1 MNYLKDILGDYYR
14 TDEYIKERKKELLY
28 VLEEKMEDCFE
39 EESKTQE
46 RMTITTDRRLWN
58 LEKNKRAVE
67 RCLNRSD
74 ETTQK
79 IIKEIYLNK
88 KTNLTLLGMS
98 QKLFISKTQ
107 AYNLRNLFFEQLADE
122 LGI

>member
-1 MNYLKDILGDYYR
+1 M
-14 TDEYIKERKKELLY
+14 
-28 VLEEKMEDCFE
+28 
-39 EESKTQE
+39 
-46 RMTITTDRRLWN
+46 
-58 LEKNKRAVE
+58 
-67 RCLNRSD
+67 NRSD